1 MRLRLE
7 EKTQGQF
14 TAKNAWDTQR
24 APATT
29 FDRFASMAY
38 PANPCGKAFQMKFD
52 YKPRQADLAELGYIA
67 DDALAM

>member
-1 MRLRLE
+1 
-7 EKTQGQF
+7 
-14 TAKNAWDTQR
+14 
-24 APATT
+24 
-29 FDRFASMAY
+29 MAY